1 MNGYA
6 DRAHAG
12 RVLAA
17 HLADAGLGGDAD
29 VVVLGLPR
37 GGVVIAAE
45 VAKRLGAPVDAL
57 VVRKLGVPGHEELA
71 MGAIASGGVRVLNAD
86 VVAQL
91 GIAASVI
98 DDVTER
104 ESAEL
109 VRREQVYRGPR
120 ATADLAGRVVVIV
133 DDGLATG
140 ASMRAAVNAVRAQAP
155 KRLVVAVPVA
165 PADTAEEFRQA
176 GVEVICPLMPRLF
189 GGVGQFYGDFHQVT
203 DDEVR
208 ALLTS
213 S

>member
-17 HLADAGLGGDAD
+17 RLADAGLGGEAE
-29 VVVLGLPR
+29 VAVLGLPR

-45 VAKRLGAPVDAL
+45 VAKRLGAPVDAF

-109 VRREQVYRGPR
+109 IRREQVYRGAR
-120 ATADLAGRVVVIV
+120 ATVDLAGRLVIIV

-140 ASMRAAVNAVRAQAP
+140 ASMRAAVDAVRAQAP
-155 KRLVVAVPVA
+155 KRLIVAVPVA
-165 PADTAEEFRQA
+165 PPDTVEEFRQA
-176 GVEVICPLMPRLF
+176 GVEVICPLMPHLF

-213 S
+213 A